1 MEKGQKYRA
10 SFLTLGC
17 RVSQYE
23 TEAIRERML
32 SLGFCD
38 AERGER
44 ADCVL
49 INTCT
54 VTAEADRK
62 SAKAIRRA
70 IRENPNAVI
79 LVIGCYSEASSEEV
93 AAIPGVSYVS
103 GTADKMKTAEEA
115 LRLLSL
121 RDERAKGEEMP
132 PPTVS
137 VAPLEGA
144 IYEPMKITHP
154 PHPRTRAYVKIAD
167 GCDWRCAY
175 CAISAARGPVR
186 SRPPHEI
193 VDEVKRLSAGGTKEV
208 VLTGIETA
216 SYGRDLDGYRLI
228 DLMEEVDRLP
238 IERLRLGSL
247 TPEVLTDDFIARA
260 SRLRTLMPHFHLSLQ
275 SGSDVVLRLMRRR
288 YTATAALQSIEK
300 LRAAILNLQLSA
312 DIIVG
317 FPGESKENFA
327 ETMAFAKK
335 ANFLHM
341 HIFSYSKRRGTPA
354 SDFAGQISP
363 VEKKERNATLTL
375 LGERMRDGIFQKAI
389 DRGTPLPVLFESCEG
404 GLFSGHTDS
413 FLSVLAEGKSDPR
426 GTIRFVIPTGMR
438 DGFLIGK
445 IKNDI

>member
-1 MEKGQKYRA
+1 MENRQKYRA
-10 SFLTLGC
+10 SFVTLGC

-38 AERGER
+38 TPEGEE

-70 IRENPNAVI
+70 IRENPRAVI
-79 LVIGCYSEASSEEV
+79 LVIGCYSEASSKEV
-93 AAIPGVSYVS
+93 AAIEGVSYVG

-115 LRLLSL
+115 LRLLAL
-121 RDERAKGEEMP
+121 RDERKEGEEMP

-137 VAPLEGA
+137 VAPLSGA
-144 IYEPMKITHP
+144 SYEPMQLMHP

-167 GCDWRCAY
+167 GCDWKCSY
-175 CAISAARGPVR
+175 CAISSARGPVR

-193 VDEVKRLSAGGTKEV
+193 VKEVERLCWGGTKEV

-216 SYGRDLDGYRLI
+216 SYGRDLDHYRLI

-260 SRLRTLMPHFHLSLQ
+260 SRLRKLMPHFHLSLQ
-275 SGSDVVLRLMRRR
+275 SGSGEVLRLMRRR
-288 YTATAALQSIEK
+288 YTADFAMQAIEK
-300 LRAAILNLQLSA
+300 LRAAIPDLQLSA

-327 ETMAFAKK
+327 ETLAFAEK

-354 SDFAGQISP
+354 ASFSGQIP
-363 VEKKERNATLTL
+363 PEEKKERNRALAA
-375 LGERMRDGIFQKAI
+375 LGERLTEAI
-389 DRGTPLPVLFESCEG
+389 LQRAVEEERPLPVLFEGREG
-404 GLFSGHTDS
+404 GCFSGHTDS
-413 FLSVLAEGKSDPR
+413 FLSVLAEGEGDPR
-426 GTIRFVIPTGMR
+426 GTIRFVIPTGVR
-438 DGFLIGK
+438 NGYLIGK

>member
-1 MEKGQKYRA
+1 MENLNKYRA

-32 SLGFCD
+32 SLGFLD
-38 AERGER
+38 TPKGEA

-70 IRENPNAVI
+70 IRENPQAVI

-93 AAIPGVSYVS
+93 AAIEGVSYVG
-103 GTADKMKTAEEA
+103 GTADKMKTVEEA
-115 LRLLSL
+115 LRLLAL
-121 RDERAKGEEMP
+121 RDNRKEGEAVP

-137 VAPLEGA
+137 VPPLAGA
-144 IYEPMKITHP
+144 VYEPMEIASP

-167 GCDWRCAY
+167 GCDWGCTY
-175 CAISAARGPVR
+175 CAIAAARGPVR

-193 VDEVKRLSAGGTKEV
+193 VKEVKRLCEGGTREV

-216 SYGRDLDGYRLI
+216 SYGRDLEGYRLI

-247 TPEVLTDDFIARA
+247 TPEVLTDEFILRAAR
-260 SRLRTLMPHFHLSLQ
+260 LTKLMPHFHLSLQ
-275 SGSDVVLRLMRRR
+275 SGSNEVLRLMRRR
-288 YTATAALQSIEK
+288 YTADFAMRAIEK
-300 LRAAILNLQLSA
+300 LRAAIPNVQISA

-317 FPGESKENFA
+317 FPCESKQNFA
-327 ETMAFAKK
+327 ETVAFAER

-341 HIFSYSKRRGTPA
+341 HIFPYSKRRGTPA
-354 SDFAGQISP
+354 ASFSGQVP
-363 VEKKERNATLTL
+363 PEEKKERAAALSS
-375 LGERMRDGIFQKAI
+375 LGERLTAGILREAL
-389 DRGTPLPVLFESCEG
+389 DRGTPIPVLFEGREG
-404 GLFSGHTDS
+404 GFFSGHADS
-413 FLSVLAEGKSDPR
+413 FLSVLAEGEGDPR
-426 GTIRFVIPTGMR
+426 GTVCPVIPERVEG
-438 DGFLIGK
+438 GYLIGK

>member
-1 MEKGQKYRA
+1 MEERQKYRA

-38 AERGER
+38 TEKGER

-70 IRENPNAVI
+70 IRENPRAVI
-79 LVIGCYSEASSEEV
+79 LVVGCYSEASPHEV

-121 RDERAKGEEMP
+121 RDAGKEIL
-132 PPTVS
+132 PTLS

-144 IYEPMKITHP
+144 TYEPMRIMHP

-167 GCDWRCAY
+167 GCDWRCSY

-186 SRPPHEI
+186 SRPPQEI
-193 VDEVKRLSAGGTKEV
+193 CDEVKRLAEGGTREV

-216 SYGRDLDGYRLI
+216 SYGRDLRGYRLI

-247 TPEVLTDDFIARA
+247 TPEVLTDEFIARA
-260 SRLRTLMPHFHLSLQ
+260 SRLRKLMPHFHLSLQ
-275 SGSDVVLRLMRRR
+275 SGSDEVLRLMRRR
-288 YTATAALQSIEK
+288 YTAKAAMRSIEK
-300 LRAAILNLQLSA
+300 LRAVIPNLQLSA

-317 FPGESKENFA
+317 FPSESKENFA
-327 ETMAFAKK
+327 ETMAFAEK

-354 SDFAGQISP
+354 ADFEGQVPNS
-363 VEKKERNATLTL
+363 EKKERNAALTA
-375 LGERMRDGIFQKAI
+375 LGERMRDGILQRAI

-404 GLFSGHTDS
+404 GSFSGHTDS
-413 FLSVLAEGKSDPR
+413 FLSVLAEGEGDPR
-426 GTIRFVIPTGMR
+426 GTIRFVTPTGMR
-438 DGFLIGK
+438 DGCLIGK

>member
-1 MEKGQKYRA
+1 MEKEKKYRA
-10 SFLTLGC
+10 SFITLGC

-23 TEAIRERML
+23 TEAIRERL
-32 SLGFCD
+32 LESGFCD
-38 AERGER
+38 TEKGER

-70 IRENPNAVI
+70 IRENPRAVI
-79 LVIGCYSEASSEEV
+79 LVFGCYSEASSEEV
-93 AAIPGVSYVS
+93 AAIPGVSYVG
-103 GTADKMKTAEEA
+103 GTADKMKTVEEA
-115 LRLLSL
+115 LRLLRL
-121 RDERAKGEEMP
+121 RDERKEGEALP

-144 IYEPMKITHP
+144 TYEPMQIMHP
-154 PHPRTRAYVKIAD
+154 PRPRTRAYVKIAD
-167 GCDWRCAY
+167 GCDWKCTY
-175 CAISAARGPVR
+175 CAISKARGPVR
-186 SRPPHEI
+186 SRPPIEI
-193 VDEVKRLSAGGTKEV
+193 IKEVKRLCEGGTREV

-228 DLMEEVDRLP
+228 DLLEEVDRLP
-238 IERLRLGSL
+238 IERMRLGSL

-260 SRLRTLMPHFHLSLQ
+260 SRLDKLMPHFHLSLQ
-275 SGSDVVLRLMRRR
+275 SGSDEVLRLMRRR
-288 YTATAALQSIEK
+288 YTAKGAMQAIER
-300 LRAAILNLQLSA
+300 LRASIPNLQLSA

-327 ETMAFAKK
+327 QTMAFAEK

-341 HIFSYSKRRGTPA
+341 HIFPYSKRKGTPA
-354 SDFAGQISP
+354 ATFPGQVSP
-363 VEKKERNATLTL
+363 EEKKERNRELSA
-375 LGERMRDGIFQKAI
+375 LGERLSEGILQRAVEEAA
-389 DRGTPLPVLFESCEG
+389 PLPVLFESCEG

>member
-1 MEKGQKYRA
+1 MENLEKYRA

-38 AERGER
+38 TEKGET

-70 IRENPNAVI
+70 IRENPRAVI
-79 LVIGCYSEASSEEV
+79 LVIGCYSEASPNEV

-115 LRLLSL
+115 LRLLRL
-121 RDERAKGEEMP
+121 RDQRKEGEVLP
-132 PPTVS
+132 PPIVS

-144 IYEPMKITHP
+144 AYEPMQITHP
-154 PHPRTRAYVKIAD
+154 PRPRTRAYVKIAD
-167 GCDWRCAY
+167 GCDWKCAY
-175 CAISAARGPVR
+175 CAISKARGKVR

-193 VDEVKRLSAGGTKEV
+193 CDEVKRLSRGGTREV

-216 SYGRDLDGYRLI
+216 SYGRDLNGYRLI
-228 DLMEEVDRLP
+228 DLMEEVDKLP
-238 IERLRLGSL
+238 IERMRLGSL
-247 TPEVLTDDFIARA
+247 TPEVLTDEFILRA
-260 SRLRTLMPHFHLSLQ
+260 ARLRSLMPHFHLSLQ
-275 SGSDVVLRLMRRR
+275 SGSDAVLRLMRRR
-288 YTATAALQSIEK
+288 YTATAALQAIGK
-300 LRAAILNLQLSA
+300 LREAIPNLQLSA

-327 ETMAFAKK
+327 ETMRFAEK

-341 HIFSYSKRRGTPA
+341 HIFPYSKRRGTPA
-354 SDFAGQISP
+354 AEFPSQLSAS
-363 VEKKERNATLTL
+363 EKKERSCALTA
-375 LGERMRDGIFQKAI
+375 LGESMRAGILQAAI
-389 DRGTPLPVLFESCEG
+389 DSGAPLPVLFESRDGEY
-404 GLFSGHTDS
+404 FSGHTDS
-413 FLSVLAEGKSDPR
+413 FLSVLAEGESDPS
-426 GTIRFVIPTGMR
+426 GTVRLVIPTGMK
-438 DGFLIGK
+438 DGYLIGK
-445 IKNDI
+445 IK